1 MRSCWVAVLI
11 LGVLASGHCAAQAA
25 STGRE
30 ALVIDIDGAIGPA
43 TSAYVTDAIAEAEA
57 RQARVLVLRMDTP
70 GGLDTSMRAIVKAII
85 GSTVPVV
92 GYVAPSGA
100 RAASAGTYILYACHV
115 AAMAPGTNLGAATP
129 IQIGGLPG
137 AGAGAPEKGKSA
149 GKSTGDGEPASSG
162 DAETDKLVNDA
173 TAYIRS
179 LAQLR
184 GRNADWAAKAVRQA
198 ASLPAAEALKLGVVD
213 LLAPNLDDLL
223 AKLNGRTVQTAAG
236 KVVLRTDGLTQVD
249 LAPDWHVRL
258 LSIISNPNVAYI
270 LMLVGIYGLIYEF
283 SNPGTVLPGVAGVV
297 SLVLALYA
305 FQLLPVNYAGVA
317 LMLLG
322 LALMIAEAFVPS
334 FGALGVGGLV
344 SFVVGSLILLDTDA
358 PGYGLSIPLILTFAA
373 ASALLLIFVV
383 GMVIRARRR
392 PVVSGAEELLDA
404 KGLAISGFPGPG
416 SVRLRGEVW
425 SARTDVP
432 IAAGQRVKVIGRD
445 GLVLLVV
452 PTTDTMGG

>member
-11 LGVLASGHCAAQAA
+11 LGVLASGHCAAQAG

-137 AGAGAPEKGKSA
+137 GGPPEKGKSA
-149 GKSTGDGEPASSG
+149 GKSTGDGEPPSSG

-213 LLAPNLDDLL
+213 LIAPNLDDLL

-236 KVVLRTDGLTQVD
+236 KILLRTDALSQVD

-258 LSIISNPNVAYI
+258 LSMISNPNVAYI

-283 SNPGTVLPGVAGVV
+283 SNPGTVLPGVAGAV

-322 LALMIAEAFVPS
+322 LALMIAEGFVPS

-383 GMVIRARRR
+383 GMLIRARRR
-392 PVVSGAEELLDA
+392 PVVSGAEELLEA
-404 KGLAISGFPGPG
+404 EGLAISGFPGPG
-416 SVRLRGEVW
+416 SVRLHGEVW
-425 SARTDVP
+425 SARSEVP